1 MIHETF
7 LAGDVPS
14 EAADAVINRDDI
26 RVEAA
31 YEVIQRVQRGD
42 LAAGGDVDIHAEG
55 RNSLVRVIFRESV
68 HRDMTFVKMC
78 VNGIRLDTAPVE
90 VAGALVAGLVYV
102 VGVNVTLGEEDIDR
116 GTLRIIVL
124 L

>member
-31 YEVIQRVQRGD
+31 YEVIQRVQREMSPQV
-42 LAAGGDVDIHAEG
+42 ATSIST
-55 RNSLVRVIFRESV
+55 R
-68 HRDMTFVKMC
+68 K
-78 VNGIRLDTAPVE
+78 VE
-90 VAGALVAGLVYV
+90 IALSG
-102 VGVNVTLGEEDIDR
+102 
-116 GTLRIIVL
+116 
-124 L
+124 